1 MGAFSEFSNVLPDP
15 NNKIGD
21 AGQVDSAG
29 GAGPGFKSV
38 SIQSEAPIMRQMT
51 NSGRLVSRSDSGH
64 KFSVAVT
71 YNPLT
76 REQFEPVF
84 SFLMQKRGR
93 LKPFFLSLPQNK
105 VPQSSTF
112 AKTVRP
118 SGESVGGVAGL
129 GLVMNSVEVAI
140 DIENLVIGQEYK
152 ITALGN
158 TGGVTEAAAQAIWIG
173 VGAPSSPG
181 VGTTFVATGQG
192 TGTGTATATYAPS
205 GQDNILM
212 NSSSNVNFQLAAY
225 GAPKPGDF
233 FTVTDSNDTLHTKMY
248 RVVAVETNSDYR
260 TGLQPPTIGSDQ
272 TQRLHISP
280 ALQRNLYDGAVLNFH
295 DPKMRVTMAAD
306 VQQYQLNTQNLY
318 SFSLKL
324 EEAQK

>member
-1 MGAFSEFSNVLPDP
+1 MADFADFSNVLPDP

-21 AGQVDSAG
+21 AGQADSSG
-29 GAGPGFKSV
+29 GVGPGFKSV
-38 SIQSEAPIMRQMT
+38 SIDSEAKIMRQMT

-64 KFSVAVT
+64 KFTVSIT

-84 SFLMQKRGR
+84 SFLMRQRGR
-93 LKPFFLSLPQNK
+93 LRAFFLSLPQNK
-105 VPQSSTF
+105 VSQSTTF
-112 AKTVRP
+112 AKSVRP
-118 SGESVGGVAGL
+118 TGESVGGVAGL
-129 GLVMNSVEVAI
+129 GLVMNAEHATLGVA
-140 DIENLVIGQEYK
+140 NLIIGQQYT
-152 ITALGN
+152 IVAAGN
-158 TGGVTEAAAQAIWIG
+158 TTWSSVGSAA
-173 VGAPSSPG
+173 SSG
-181 VGTTFVATGQG
+181 TFVATAQGSG
-192 TGTGTATATYAPS
+192 TGTVVATYSPA
-205 GQDNILM
+205 GQDSILM
-212 NSSSNVNFQLAAY
+212 TSSSSVDFALATH

-233 FTVTDSNDTLHTKMY
+233 FTVTDSSDTLHTKMY

-260 TGLQPPTIGSDQ
+260 TNLQPPTIASDQ